1 LSRAWLAVIDGDQ
14 VPLRGNRSAAL
25 LNLVAPI
32 EKGIAKPQGNPYGT
46 IRKDPAGERSAT
58 EPRMERPARTRRLYA
73 MCSILLVEDHPDTQ
87 RAFAAIL
94 RSWGHTVSTSDCVA
108 GGLRFLD
115 DNEVDVVLSDIGLP
129 DRNGYDFIAEARQRT
144 PNMTAI
150 AVSAY
155 FTAADQQ
162 RGHEAGFDMYFAKP
176 VDLATLER
184 VLERMNSATAFN
196 DNGAAVAR

>member
-1 LSRAWLAVIDGDQ
+1 
-14 VPLRGNRSAAL
+14 
-25 LNLVAPI
+25 
-32 EKGIAKPQGNPYGT
+32 
-46 IRKDPAGERSAT
+46 
-58 EPRMERPARTRRLYA
+58 
-73 MCSILLVEDHPDTQ
+73 MCSILLVEDHLDTR

-94 RSWGHTVSTSDCVA
+94 RSWGHSVSTSGSVA
-108 GGLRFLD
+108 GGLSFLD

-162 RGHEAGFDMYFAKP
+162 RGRDAGFDMHFAKP
-176 VDLATLER
+176 VDLAGLQR
-184 VLERMNSATAFN
+184 VLERMNSAGAQ
-196 DNGAAVAR
+196 NGNGTAVAS

>member
-1 LSRAWLAVIDGDQ
+1 MTDHEPVTIRLESKSTELWRLAGAPSKRIAADQ
-14 VPLRGNRSAAL
+14 R
-25 LNLVAPI
+25 
-32 EKGIAKPQGNPYGT
+32 NPYRC
-46 IRKDPAGERSAT
+46 IRKDPTSEHSAAEQKGRAAGRE
-58 EPRMERPARTRRLYA
+58 LVGFDA
-73 MCSILLVEDHPDTQ
+73 MCSILLVEDHLDTR

-94 RSWGHTVSTSDCVA
+94 RSWGHIVSTSDCVA

-115 DNEVDVVLSDIGLP
+115 DNAVDVVLSDIGLP

-162 RGHEAGFDMYFAKP
+162 RGHDAGFDMCFAKP
-176 VDLATLER
+176 VDLTTLER

-196 DNGAAVAR
+196 GNGAAAPG